1 MKLISAFLTH
11 LWLALRLK
19 HDGSGLPVKFMGA
32 LLLVSI
38 YSALV
43 LLHQWMLGELD
54 LVSILAIFFIAQF
67 YLFSL
72 RNTLIGL
79 ILVIGIV
86 ANLFSFGIAVFG
98 QPSPLQA
105 SLLALMEYIMVFAAL
120 INVLKKHAKL
130 TNNE

>member
-19 HDGSGLPVKFMGA
+19 HDGSGLPVQLLGA
-32 LLLVSI
+32 FLLVSI

-43 LLHQWMLGELD
+43 VMRQWVLGELD
-54 LVSILAIFFIAQF
+54 LGTILALCFIAQI

-79 ILVIGIV
+79 ILVIGIM
-86 ANLFSFGIAVFG
+86 ANFFSMSIAAFGPV
-98 QPSPLQA
+98 SPLQA
-105 SLLALMEYIMVFAAL
+105 SLLALMEYIMVFAAI
-120 INVLKKHAKL
+120 INVIKKHIKL
-130 TNNE
+130 HNNE